1 MKIKMERSIYRFFLL
16 QNLEHLSV
24 IYFFFTA
31 RKIMYDANE
40 VEQNVGGV
48 KKLAI
53 GSVFFVIIL
62 STIL

>member
-1 MKIKMERSIYRFFLL
+1 
-16 QNLEHLSV
+16 
-24 IYFFFTA
+24 
-31 RKIMYDANE
+31 MYDANE

-53 GSVFFVIIL
+53 GSLFFVIIL